1 MQTLNASLCV
11 HVTKVSMS
19 SLTVLSTDVL
29 PLGPI
34 DNTPLLEVGGADHTH
49 TLVDSASYRKL
60 SHSTWSYFYETYGG
74 GPVIVTSLSA
84 LSELDE
90 STVK

>member
-11 HVTKVSMS
+11 YVTKVSMS

-29 PLGPI
+29 PPGPI
-34 DNTPLLEVGGADHTH
+34 DNTPLLEVGGHK
-49 TLVDSASYRKL
+49 LVDSASYRKL
-60 SHSTWSYFYETYGG
+60 SRSTWSYFHEMYGG

-90 STVK
+90 SAV